1 MLVEFPFFAAGI
13 NYFPSEIS
21 VLKVFEPRYLLLIAD
36 VISSNGSF
44 AVGKNLE
51 SKNQVISEVKILDYK
66 DIDNAEQIVV
76 IESKK
81 LFNAKNIKLNYE
93 YPFVESKEFIN
104 IGVPPTEDEIK
115 QLEKNITSKI
125 AKLIEGG
132 LDMNLPN
139 FLDNYESRINKTWD
153 LCINSP
159 LNFEIRE
166 SILNEKDVMKR
177 YLILKNYID
186 NI

>member
-66 DIDNAEQIVV
+66 KID
-76 IESKK
+76 
-81 LFNAKNIKLNYE
+81 NAKNIKLNYE
-93 YPFVESKEFIN
+93 YPIVESEEFIN